1 MKSVDLSPRVLQ
13 QFCVLAQE
21 KHFGRAADRL
31 YISQPSLSQAI
42 SRLEQSLGVTLLVRT
57 SRAVE
62 LTPAGQAFAAEVE
75 GILQAQQAAVM
86 RARRIARGE
95 ESRLRLGATDSL
107 AYTFVPALLR
117 RCQQDLP
124 HLQIVLQDYRYDE
137 LIERTKSGHVD
148 VAIMYGPLGDLT
160 GLSASLVTTEPIMV
174 ALSADHRLAQE
185 PHVAVGDLADEGF
198 ALPWTAHTSLVSEL
212 VSMCE
217 AAGFTPRQTAS
228 ANTTIGL
235 IAHVASGSCVAFVP
249 SRMRFII
256 APPEVVLKPLVANRI
271 PSEALE
277 PPRSIQTQI
286 LALTRAGSHDPAID
300 TILKLLQDPAVHR
313 LPEMS

>member
-1 MKSVDLSPRVLQ
+1 M
-13 QFCVLAQE
+13 
-21 KHFGRAADRL
+21 
-31 YISQPSLSQAI
+31 
-42 SRLEQSLGVTLLVRT
+42 
-57 SRAVE
+57 
-62 LTPAGQAFAAEVE
+62 
-75 GILQAQQAAVM
+75 
-86 RARRIARGE
+86 
-95 ESRLRLGATDSL
+95 
-107 AYTFVPALLR
+107 
-117 RCQQDLP
+117 QD
-124 HLQIVLQDYRYDE
+124 HRYDE
-137 LIERTKSGHVD
+137 LIKRTKSGHVD

-160 GLSASLVTTEPIMV
+160 GLTASMVTTEPIVV

-185 PHVAVGDLADEGF
+185 PYVAIGDLAGEGF

-271 PSEALE
+271 PSDTPE
-277 PPRSIQTQI
+277 PPRAIQTQI
-286 LALTRAGSHDPAID
+286 LALTRAGSHDPAVD
-300 TILKLLQDPAVHR
+300 TILKLLHDPTVHG
-313 LPEMS
+313 LPETS